1 MLAPPS
7 AFILQKPPH
16 KDDPMNLP
24 SCDETVPA
32 LAVFDH
38 EIPDPFI
45 SLAHTSRPIT
55 VANEPPAP
63 FSVPRNFLEYYGLA
77 NNPFADCV
85 NPGFFYRTQAHSEAL
100 RSVTLAVEFETSV
113 GLLTGPSGMGKTLV
127 SQLLLQQL
135 DPAKYCAAL
144 VLVTP
149 GLGKCGLLR
158 EILSELS
165 VALPVGPPRVQDLVK
180 ILSNQII
187 DLHREGKR
195 LVLIIDES
203 HFLSAECL
211 HIVRT
216 ISNIEIPA
224 CKLVTCLLFGEERLN
239 HRLDHPSYESLRNR
253 IYLRGSLPCLG
264 LEDTVQYVKYRLMV
278 ANRMPELFTPEALAA
293 IHRLSGGICR
303 SINKLAMLSLI
314 EGAVRQ
320 LPILDEP
327 LIVSCSVRM

>member
-1 MLAPPS
+1 
-7 AFILQKPPH
+7 
-16 KDDPMNLP
+16 
-24 SCDETVPA
+24 
-32 LAVFDH
+32 
-38 EIPDPFI
+38 
-45 SLAHTSRPIT
+45 
-55 VANEPPAP
+55 
-63 FSVPRNFLEYYGLA
+63 
-77 NNPFADCV
+77 V
-85 NPGFFYRTQAHSEAL
+85 NPGFFYRTDAHSEAF
-100 RSVTLAVEFETSV
+100 RIVMLAVEFETSV

-127 SQLLLQQL
+127 SQLLLQSL
-135 DPAKYCAAL
+135 DSAKYCAAL

-165 VALPVGPPRVQDLVK
+165 VALPVGAPRVQDLVK

-203 HFLSAECL
+203 HLLSADCL

-224 CKLVTCLLFGEERLN
+224 CKLVTCILFGEERLN

-278 ANRMPELFTPEALAA
+278 ANRLADIYTPEALAA

-303 SINKLAMLSLI
+303 SINKLCMLSLI
-314 EGAVRQ
+314 EGAARQ
-320 LPILDEP
+320 QTLLDEP
-327 LIVSCSVRM
+327 LIVSCSARM